1 MLTISPEKVCY
12 ILVKAREFDAKV
24 PPAEE
29 SSGSNPSDDLQVDV
43 LEDFADDPTQQEL
56 VSAIVDLNEDEKLD
70 LLALLWIG
78 RGDFTVDEWER
89 ARQQAADM
97 RHKHVARYVLG
108 TPLASDYLAE
118 GLNLLGYDC
127 ADTEERHL

>member
-1 MLTISPEKVCY
+1 MLTISPETVCY
-12 ILVKAREFDAKV
+12 ILIKAREFAAKV
-24 PPAEE
+24 PPVEE
-29 SSGSNPSDDLQVDV
+29 DVGSNPSDDFQVEV
-43 LEDFADDPTQQEL
+43 LEDFSDDPTQKEL

-78 RGDFTVDEWER
+78 RGDFTVDEWDR
-89 ARQQAADM
+89 AREQAASM
-97 RHKHVARYVLG
+97 RHKHVARYILG

-118 GLNLLGYDC
+118 GLSQLGYDC